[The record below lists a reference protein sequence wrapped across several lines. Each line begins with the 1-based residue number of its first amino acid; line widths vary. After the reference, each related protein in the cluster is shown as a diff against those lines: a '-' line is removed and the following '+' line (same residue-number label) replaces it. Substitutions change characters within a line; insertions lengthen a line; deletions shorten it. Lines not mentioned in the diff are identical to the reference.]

1 MAALELS
8 PAREQAE
15 LEEYLGERFDLRR
28 LQQYELELE
37 REFAACGDEAA
48 FYRSSEAYL
57 YNLTAFAMTRTKL
70 PYLHE
75 LIRARRA
82 RRRGSST
89 TAAASAP
96 TASRC
101 SRPATRSSSPTSP
114 TRAPSTC
121 AGAWPRRGLAAP
133 IYDLDIEV
141 PGGFDAAYAFD
152 VIEHVDDPFAFLGE
166 MERRADVVVVNL
178 LEPEPGRAR
187 ARQSPRAADRRDL
200 RDARSTG
207 ACAPTRSH
215 HGRSHLIAYEP
226 GSAPAL
232 ARLRGRLAIL
242 VARAR
247 RRGP

>member
-15 LEEYLGERFDLRR
+15 LEEYLGERFELRR

-37 REFAACGDEAA
+37 REFAACGDEDA

-70 PYLHE
+70 PYLHKLVRLVE
-75 LIRARRA
+75 P
-82 RRRGSST
+82 GSRVLDYGCGIGSDGL
-89 TAAASAP
+89 ALLEAGYEVEFADFDN
-96 TASRC
+96 
-101 SRPATRSSSPTSP
+101 
-114 TRAPSTC
+114 PST
-121 AGAWPRRGLAAP
+121 AYLRWRLAERGLAAP
-133 IYDLDIEV
+133 IWDLDIEV
-141 PGGFDAAYAFD
+141 PGDFDAAYAFD

-178 LEPEPGRAR
+178 LEPGPAEREPASHRELPIDAISGRAI
-187 ARQSPRAADRRDL
+187 DGGL
-200 RDARSTG
+200 RSY
-207 ACAPTRSH
+207 SIH

-226 GSAPAL
+226 GSARAL

-247 RRGP
+247 RRRA